1 MKRNLSAV
9 LIASALLSSTV
20 AQAETFDLQKLIAAA
35 KQEQPITVYASTGKS
50 CSRRKPSASSTACRR
65 WA

>member
-35 KQEQPITVYASTGKS
+35 KQEQPITVYASTGKIVQQAKAFS
-50 CSRRKPSASSTACRR
+50 EQYGYRR